1 MPAKDDKLL
10 TRLLAT
16 FNIEAREHIHAIAS
30 GLIELERAAPP
41 ETHAAVLDT
50 TFRAAH
56 SLKGAAR
63 TVKVT
68 NIEILCQA
76 LEGIFAALKREDLGV
91 SPELF
96 DLLHRVVDALT
107 RLLQPADTESAVVQ
121 QPGITDLV
129 RSLQAAL
136 TGHSPPQRAESANIT
151 DDAAWAVG
159 AAQPGAAL
167 KRDVVDTVR
176 VTTAKLDAVLRQAEE
191 LLSVKLASALQA
203 RRLRRCH
210 AQLADW
216 KKKWAK
222 LRPELRRIRRHSDGA
237 EVSSGWVQAEEFL
250 QWNQV
255 FVESLEVELADL
267 AKSAD
272 HEQRST
278 GMRVDGLLDDMTR
291 VVMQPFSTL
300 LDVLPRWVRDLSR
313 EQGKAVEL
321 RVTGDDIE
329 IDRRILEEMKDPL
342 IHMVRNCLDHG
353 IEPPAARERAG
364 KPPHAALTIGIC
376 ARNGSN
382 VELLFADDGAGIDA
396 SAVKDSAVR
405 LGYLSPEKVQALS
418 DQEAVYLV
426 FQSGVSTSPIITDLS
441 GRGLGLAIV
450 KEKVEKLGGSLHLET
465 RLGQGTRF
473 RIMLPTTL
481 ARFRGLVVVAA
492 GHLFVLPTSNVQ
504 RVVRL
509 GNDDIKTVGNRETIA
524 LGGQAVSLARLFTVL
539 ELPQGTARKA
549 EPATQYAV
557 VLTSGHQRIA
567 FVVDEVVN
575 EQEVLVKPLGKQLA
589 RVRNVAGAT
598 ILGDGKVVPV
608 LNIADLMQSAVRAS
622 ESTVRIPAA
631 PAEAPDNARK
641 SVLVAEDS
649 ITSRILLKNILE
661 AAGYQVETALDGVDA
676 FTKLRS
682 GEFDLVVSDVD
693 MPRLNG
699 FGLTAKV
706 RSERQFADL
715 PVVLVTAL
723 ESREDRERGIDV
735 GANAYI
741 AKSSFD
747 QSNLLEVIRRLV

>member
-10 TRLLAT
+10 SRLLAT
-16 FNIEAREHIHAIAS
+16 FNIEAREHIQAIAS
-30 GLIELERAAPP
+30 GLIELELVAPA
-41 ETHAAVLDT
+41 ETRAAVLDA

-68 NIEILCQA
+68 DIETLCQA
-76 LEGIFAALKREDLGV
+76 LEGVFAALKREEITA

-107 RLLQPADTESAVVQ
+107 RLLQSADAESAGVQ
-121 QPGITDLV
+121 RPGVADLV
-129 RSLQAAL
+129 RSLQAAV
-136 TGHSPPQRAESANIT
+136 TDHRPSGSANT
-151 DDAAWAVG
+151 MDGAVRSVG
-159 AAQPGAAL
+159 AAQSAVVSR
-167 KRDVVDTVR
+167 RDVTDTVR

-191 LLSVKLASALQA
+191 LLSVKLAAVQQA
-203 RRLRRCH
+203 GRLRRCH
-210 AQLADW
+210 AQLSEW
-216 KKKWAK
+216 KKRWAK
-222 LRPELRRIRRHSDGA
+222 LRPDLRRIRRHGNGA
-237 EVSSGWVQAEEFL
+237 AGCSEWLRTEEFL
-250 QWNQV
+250 EWNQL

-267 AKSAD
+267 VKSAD
-272 HEQRST
+272 HDQRST
-278 GMRVDGLLDDMTR
+278 GMMVDGLLDDMKR

-300 LDVLPRWVRDLSR
+300 LDVLPRFVRDLSR

-321 RVTGDDIE
+321 RVTGEDIE
-329 IDRRILEEMKDPL
+329 IDRRILQEMKDPL
-342 IHMVRNCLDHG
+342 VHMVRNCLDHG

-364 KPPHAALTIGIC
+364 KPPHGVVTIGI
-376 ARNGSN
+376 RTRDGSN
-382 VELLFADDGAGIDA
+382 VELLFADDGAGIDTSALKA
-396 SAVKDSAVR
+396 SAVK
-405 LGYLSPEKVQALS
+405 LGHLSPEKVQALS
-418 DQEAVYLV
+418 DAEAVYLAC
-426 FQSGVSTSPIITDLS
+426 QSGVSTSAIITDLS

-450 KEKVEKLGGSLHLET
+450 KEKVEKLGGSLRIET
-465 RLGQGTRF
+465 RVGQGTTF
-473 RIMLPTTL
+473 RIVLPTTL
-481 ARFRGLVVVAA
+481 ATFRGLVVGTT
-492 GHLFVLPTSNVQ
+492 GHLFVVPTSNVQ
-504 RVVRL
+504 RVVRV
-509 GNDDIKTVGNRETIA
+509 GKDDIRTVGNRETIA
-524 LGGQAVSLARLFTVL
+524 LDGEAVSLTRLFAVL
-539 ELPQGTARKA
+539 ELPQGTTRQA
-549 EPATQYAV
+549 EPAAQYAV

-567 FVVDEVVN
+567 FLVDAVVN

-589 RVRNVAGAT
+589 RVRNVTGAT
-598 ILGDGKVVPV
+598 IAGDGRVLPV
-608 LNIADLMQSAVRAS
+608 LNVADLMQSAVRAS
-622 ESTVRIPAA
+622 EIGVQVPSA
-631 PAEAPDNARK
+631 PAEVPDTRRK

-661 AAGYQVETALDGVDA
+661 AAGYQVETALDGIDA

-699 FGLTAKV
+699 FGLTSKV
-706 RSERQFADL
+706 RGERKFADL